1 MTTDHDTEQGHALDA
16 RRVHGMILNA
26 ARRQVGTAAVA
37 RKIIAAGLRD
47 DLMDLLVQIAAN
59 AANPIAEAAADA
71 VDAAVAKSAHVTRLR

>member
-16 RRVHGMILNA
+16 QRVHGMILSA
-26 ARRQVGTAAVA
+26 ARRQVETAAVA
-37 RKIIAAGLRD
+37 RKILDAGLRD

-71 VDAAVAKSAHVTRLR
+71 VDAAVAESASAARLR